1 MDEMQLLREFAQ
13 PSELPGRD
21 DLAQARAK
29 LVAATISTAETAP
42 AHPHRKPM
50 LWGGF
55 TAVTVAAAVTAAVAL
70 APVDIVPPSPL
81 SPPQNQVETDPVRIL
96 LAAAEVARAKP
107 EVEPR
112 PDQFVYRKTRMKDGR
127 EIETWAS
134 ADGIHDGLMIM
145 FGRESELAGCRNGLR
160 TYHENGKKVGADRC
174 TPFPASM
181 PDLPTNADDMLAY
194 LHKSTHGE
202 GDNLNDL
209 GTEFIYLSDGYLRPA
224 ARAALYEA
232 AAKIPGLVVRHDAK
246 DANGRS
252 VIGIT
257 WDGTTA
263 QGLGNSDEFLFDPET
278 FAYLGSAQWGPTVS
292 RGVVDKVRQLP

>member
-13 PSELPGRD
+13 PSELPERG
-21 DLAQARAK
+21 DLAQAREK
-29 LVAATISTAETAP
+29 LVAATISTPKRAP
-42 AHPHRKPM
+42 VRKRL
-50 LWGGF
+50 LWSGF
-55 TAVTVAAAVTAAVAL
+55 TAVTVAAAVMAAVVL
-70 APVDIVPPSPL
+70 APVDADAPPSPL
-81 SPPQNQVETDPVRIL
+81 PAAQPENDPARIL

-112 PDQFVYRKTRMKDGR
+112 PDQFVYRKTRMHDGR

-134 ADGIHDGLMIM
+134 ADGIHDGLEIM
-145 FGRESELAGCRNGLR
+145 FGRESEIAGCRNGLR
-160 TYHENGKKVGADRC
+160 TYHEDGKKVGADWC

-209 GTEFIYLSDGYLRPA
+209 GQEFIYLSDGYLRPA

-232 AAKIPGLVVRHDAK
+232 ATKIPGLVVRHDAK
-246 DANGRS
+246 AADGRS

-257 WDGTTA
+257 WNGTTA
-263 QGLGNSDEFLFDPET
+263 HAIGNSDEFLFDPET
-278 FAYLGSAQWGPTVS
+278 FVYLGSAQWGSTVS